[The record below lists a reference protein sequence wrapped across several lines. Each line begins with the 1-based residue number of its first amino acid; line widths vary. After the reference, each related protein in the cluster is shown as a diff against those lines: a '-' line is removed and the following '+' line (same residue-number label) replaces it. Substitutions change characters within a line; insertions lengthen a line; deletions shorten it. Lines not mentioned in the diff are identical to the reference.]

1 MSGNSFGRLFKIT
14 TFGESHGS
22 GIGVVIDGVP
32 PGIALT
38 ESDIQRELDRRR
50 PGQSSISTERN
61 ESDRVE
67 ILSGMIDGIT
77 TGAPVTLYVRNEN
90 QRPEDYESLK
100 ELYRPGHAD
109 YTYEM
114 KYGIRDWRGGG
125 RASGRETAARVA
137 AGAVAKKLLKECGI
151 EVIGYT
157 LEIGGVGAEIINYDE
172 IEKNPVRSPDPGK
185 ASEMLKRIQE
195 VKAGGDSIGGVVEV
209 VVKGVP
215 PGLGDPVFDKLDALL
230 THAVMSVGAVK
241 GVEIGR
247 GFQSA
252 NMKGSEFNDP
262 FEIRDGRIRTRTN
275 NAGGILGGISTGE
288 DILIRAAIRPAA
300 SIRIK
305 QKTVDRKG
313 QERDIEV
320 YGRHDP
326 CIVPRVVPVIESMVS
341 IVIVDCLLLQYAY
354 QNWVKNRRSPL

>member
-1 MSGNSFGRLFKIT
+1 MPGNSFGRLFRIT
-14 TFGESHGS
+14 TFGESHGA

-32 PGIALT
+32 PGIELT
-38 ESDIQRELDRRR
+38 ESDIQQELDRRR
-50 PGQSSISTERN
+50 PGQSSITTERN
-61 ESDRVE
+61 ERDRVE
-67 ILSGMIDGIT
+67 ILSGIIDGKT
-77 TGAPVTLYVRNEN
+77 TGAPVALYIRNEN
-90 QRPEDYESLK
+90 MRTEDYEALK

-137 AGAVAKKLLKECGI
+137 AGAVAKKLLRESGI

-157 LEIGGVGAEIINYDE
+157 LEIGGLRAESIKYDE

-185 ASEMLKRIQE
+185 VNEMVKRIE
-195 VKAGGDSIGGVVEV
+195 EMKAKGDSIGGIVEV
-209 VVKGVP
+209 VVTGVP

-230 THAVMSVGAVK
+230 AHAVMSVGAVK

-252 NMKGSEFNDP
+252 NMKGSEFNDQ
-262 FEIRDGRIRTRTN
+262 FEIKDGRIRTSTN

-288 DILIRAAIRPAA
+288 DIVLRAAIRPPA
-300 SIRIK
+300 SISIR

-326 CIVPRVVPVIESMVS
+326 CIVPRAVPVIEAMVS
-341 IVIVDCLLLQYAY
+341 IVIIDCLLLQYAY
-354 QNWVKNRRSPL
+354 QNWVKNRKSPL

>member
-1 MSGNSFGRLFKIT
+1 MPGNSFGRLFKIT
-14 TFGESHGS
+14 TFGESHGA

-38 ESDIQRELDRRR
+38 ESDIQKELDRRR
-50 PGQSSISTERN
+50 PGQSSIATERS
-61 ESDRVE
+61 ERDRVE
-67 ILSGMIDGIT
+67 ILSGLIDGKT
-77 TGAPVTLYVRNEN
+77 TGAPVALYIRNEN
-90 QRPEDYESLK
+90 QRTEDYETLK

-109 YTYEM
+109 YTYEV

-137 AGAVAKKLLKECGI
+137 AGAVAKKLLKEGGI

-157 LEIGGVGAEIINYDE
+157 LEIGGVRAERIEYDE
-172 IEKNPVRSPDPGK
+172 VEKNPVRSPDPEK
-185 ASEMLKRIQE
+185 VEEMVKRIEE
-195 VKAGGDSIGGVVEV
+195 VKAKGDSIGGIVEV
-209 VVKGVP
+209 VVTGVP

-230 THAVMSVGAVK
+230 AYAVMSVGAVK

-252 NMKGSEFNDP
+252 NMKGTEFNDQ
-262 FEIRDGRIRTRTN
+262 FEVRDGRIRTRTN

-288 DILIRAAIRPAA
+288 DIVLRAAIRPPA
-300 SIRIK
+300 SIRIR
-305 QKTVDRKG
+305 QKTIDRKG
-313 QERDIEV
+313 QEREIEV

-326 CIVPRVVPVIESMVS
+326 CIVPRAVPVIEAMVS
-341 IVIVDCLLLQYAY
+341 IVIFDCLLLQCAY